1 MSCYRNQGGDIFKR
15 LNQLSCFKCQNK
27 VKCHQAK
34 LIMVRIWEV
43 HNFSE
48 VLRRKLQAMKGKE
61 AVGGKNTERRDI
73 VDQREMQCESEMY
86 PWRGREC
93 YTTQPL
99 TVQGYGLE
107 LPCAMLSRSVVSDS
121 L

>member
-15 LNQLSCFKCQNK
+15 LTHLSCFKCQNQ
-27 VKCHQAK
+27 VKRHQAK

-43 HNFSE
+43 LNFSK
-48 VLRRKLQAMKGKE
+48 VLRRKLQAMKERKQW
-61 AVGGKNTERRDI
+61 VVKTQRRDI

-107 LPCAMLSRSVVSDS
+107 LLCAMLSRSVVSDS